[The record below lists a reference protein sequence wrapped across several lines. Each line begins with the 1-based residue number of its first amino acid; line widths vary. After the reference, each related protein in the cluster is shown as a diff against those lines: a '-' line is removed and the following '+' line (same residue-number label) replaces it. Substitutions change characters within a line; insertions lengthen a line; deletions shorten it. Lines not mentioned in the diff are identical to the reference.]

1 MSETLMTEADQ
12 TNEGSTPQP
21 VEEAEAKTEQSA
33 EATNTEETQQQAET
47 VADQQDSDES
57 SAESET
63 SEQEPEKEGAPEK
76 YEFND
81 KVADA
86 PQLLDP
92 EVLTAFGEVA
102 KELDLPQEAAQKVLD
117 KVAPVIQA
125 RQAKEVDKARTEWAE
140 SSKSDDEF
148 GGENLNANLEV
159 AKTALNAFGTDPLK
173 QLLSE
178 SGLGNHPE
186 VIRFMYRAGKAIS
199 EDSYVGNSQGADPK
213 GNTPKDFN
221 GIANAL
227 YSNQQNK

>member
-1 MSETLMTEADQ
+1 MSETLMTEANQ
-12 TNEGSTPQP
+12 TNEGSTQQA
-21 VEEAEAKTEQSA
+21 VEGTQTEQSV
-33 EATNTEETQQQAET
+33 ETTTTENTQQQTET

-57 SAESET
+57 SVESET
-63 SEQEPEKEGAPEK
+63 SESETPEGAPET
-76 YEFND
+76 YEFNT

-86 PQLLDP
+86 PEELDP

-125 RQAKEVDKARTEWAE
+125 RQAEQVEKVRVEWAE
-140 SSKSDDEF
+140 ESQSDQEF
-148 GGENLNANLEV
+148 GGENLNVNLEV
-159 AKTALNAFGTDPLK
+159 AKSALDAFGTDPFK

-199 EDSYVGNSQGADPK
+199 EDSYVGNSQGANAK
-213 GNTPKDFN
+213 SNGIPKDFN

>member
-1 MSETLMTEADQ
+1 MTEANQ
-12 TNEGSTPQP
+12 TNEGSTQQP
-21 VEEAEAKTEQSA
+21 LGEAQTEQSA
-33 EATNTEETQQQAET
+33 EATNTEETQQQAEN

-57 SAESET
+57 SVESET
-63 SEQEPEKEGAPEK
+63 SEQETKEGAPDK

-86 PQLLDP
+86 PEVLDP

-102 KELDLPQEAAQKVLD
+102 KELDLPQDAAQKVLD

-125 RQAKEVDKARTEWAE
+125 RQAKAIEQTKVEWANQ
-140 SSKSDDEF
+140 SKSDQEF
-148 GGENLNANLEV
+148 GGESLTDNLDV
-159 AKTALNAFGTDPLK
+159 AKTSLDTFGTDALK
-173 QLLSE
+173 SLLQE

-199 EDSYVGNSQGADPK
+199 EDSYVGNSEGAVGK
-213 GNTPKDFN
+213 SNVPKDFN

>member
-12 TNEGSTPQP
+12 TNEGSTQQP
-21 VEEAEAKTEQSA
+21 VEEAQTEQST
-33 EATNTEETQQQAET
+33 EATNTEDTQQQAET

-57 SAESET
+57 SVESET
-63 SEQEPEKEGAPEK
+63 SDQETKKEGAPDK
-76 YEFND
+76 YEFNS

-86 PQLLDP
+86 PNELDP

-117 KVAPVIQA
+117 KVAPVMQA
-125 RQAKEVDKARTEWAE
+125 RQAKAVEDAKTEWANN
-140 SSKSDDEF
+140 SKSDQEF
-148 GGENLNANLEV
+148 GGESLDANLEI
-159 AKTALNAFGTDPLK
+159 AKTSLNKFGTDAFK
-173 QLLSE
+173 SLLAE

-199 EDSYVGNSQGADPK
+199 EDSYVGNSQGANPK
-213 GNTPKDFN
+213 GNVPKDFN

>member
-1 MSETLMTEADQ
+1 MTEANQ
-12 TNEGSTPQP
+12 TNEGSTQQA
-21 VEEAEAKTEQSA
+21 VEGTETEQSV
-33 EATNTEETQQQAET
+33 ETTTTENTQQQTET
-47 VADQQDSDES
+47 VANQQDSDES
-57 SAESET
+57 SVESET
-63 SEQEPEKEGAPEK
+63 SEQEATKEGAPET
-76 YEFND
+76 YEFNA

-86 PQLLDP
+86 PDELDP

-102 KELDLPQEAAQKVLD
+102 KELDLPQDAAQKVLD

-125 RQAKEVDKARTEWAE
+125 RQAEQVEKARVEWAE
-140 SSKSDDEF
+140 DSKSDDEF
-148 GGENLNANLEV
+148 GGETFDANLEV
-159 AKTALNAFGTDPLK
+159 AKSALDAFGTSTFK

-199 EDSYVGNSQGADPK
+199 EDSYVGNSEGAAGK
-213 GNTPKDFN
+213 SNVPKDFN